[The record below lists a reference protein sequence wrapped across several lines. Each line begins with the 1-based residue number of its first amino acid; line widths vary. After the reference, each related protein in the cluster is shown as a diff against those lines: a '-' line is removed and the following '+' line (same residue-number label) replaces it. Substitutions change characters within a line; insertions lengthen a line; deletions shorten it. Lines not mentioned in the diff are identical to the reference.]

1 MKLIGAGLPRTATST
16 QKVVMDILGVT
27 PCYHMQNVFAD
38 LAEAAR
44 WKAALTDPT
53 ALQQIVDPFES
64 TIDWPGSYHYKT
76 LSELYPEAKV
86 LLSVRTGESWARSM
100 QETIWGMLFGGGLLD
115 HITSAHCD
123 VDPDYRLFIDLC
135 REMWLH
141 GGIEGGLIPNG
152 SEATTEQ
159 LAAAH
164 DRYNEEVI
172 ATIPAERLLVWKPA
186 DGWEPLCEFLELP
199 VPDEPIPHVNDTEAF
214 KEGIVRGGLAAV
226 ESYLTHGT
234 GAVPVAHPG
243 ARPDR
248 HDAPESRATP
258 ASS

>member
-16 QKVVMDILGVT
+16 QKVVMDILGLT

-38 LAEAAR
+38 LDEAAR
-44 WKAALTDPT
+44 WQAALTD
-53 ALQQIVDPFES
+53 AAVLQEIVEPFES
-64 TIDWPGSYHYKT
+64 TIDWPGSYHYRT
-76 LSELYPEAKV
+76 LAELYPDAKV

-115 HITSAHCD
+115 HITAAHTD
-123 VDPDYRLFIDLC
+123 VDPKYRVFIELC

-152 SEATTEQ
+152 PAATTEQ

-164 DRYNEEVI
+164 DRYNDEVI

-186 DGWEPLCEFLELP
+186 DGWEPLCEFLEVP
-199 VPDEPIPHVNDTEAF
+199 VPEEPIPHVNDTEAF
-214 KEGIVRGGLAAV
+214 KAGIVRGGLAAV
-226 ESYLTHGT
+226 ESYLTHGS
-234 GAVPVAHPG
+234 GSVAVAHPG

-248 HDAPESRATP
+248 EDAPD
-258 ASS
+258 SSAAAAG

>member
-16 QKVVMDILGVT
+16 QKVVMDILGLT

-38 LAEAAR
+38 LDEAPR
-44 WKAALTDPT
+44 WRAALTDRA
-53 ALQQIVDPFES
+53 ALQEILEPFES
-64 TIDWPGSYHYKT
+64 TIDWPGSYHYAT
-76 LSELYPEAKV
+76 LAEMYPDAKV

-100 QETIWGMLFGGGLLD
+100 QETIWAMLFGGELLE
-115 HITSAHCD
+115 HVTEAHCD
-123 VDPDYRLFIDLC
+123 VDPKWDTFIELC
-135 REMWLH
+135 RDMWMH

-152 SEATTEQ
+152 SKATTEQ

-164 DRYNEEVI
+164 DRYNEQVI

-199 VPDEPIPHVNDTEAF
+199 VPDEEIPHVNDTEAF
-214 KEGIVRGGLAAV
+214 KEGIIRGGIGAV
-226 ESYLTHGT
+226 QNYMDHGT
-234 GAVPVAHPG
+234 GTVAVSHPG

-248 HDAPESRATP
+248 EAA

>member
-16 QKVVMDILGVT
+16 QKVVMDILGLT

-38 LAEAAR
+38 LDEAAR
-44 WKAALTDPT
+44 WQAALTD
-53 ALQQIVDPFES
+53 AAVLQEIVDPFES
-64 TIDWPGSYHYKT
+64 TIDWPGSYHYRT
-76 LSELYPEAKV
+76 LAELYPDAKV

-115 HITSAHCD
+115 HITAAHTD
-123 VDPDYRLFIDLC
+123 VDPKYRVFIELC

-152 SEATTEQ
+152 SAATAEQ

-164 DRYNEEVI
+164 DRYNDQVI

-186 DGWEPLCEFLELP
+186 DGWEPLCEFLEVP
-199 VPDEPIPHVNDTEAF
+199 VPAEPIPHVNDTEAF
-214 KEGIVRGGLAAV
+214 KAGIVRGGLAAV
-226 ESYLTHGT
+226 ESYLTHGS
-234 GAVPVAHPG
+234 GSVAVAHPG

-248 HDAPESRATP
+248 EDAPDSTA
-258 ASS
+258 AAAG